1 MSKFNARK
9 SGPAMAQSYEGATLY
24 EKSLEEE
31 WVNFIFS
38 SMMQDGFYES
48 ADEQMMRYKELTES
62 MIEKYG
68 PVFAAKAARYSRQ
81 ELGLR
86 SISEY
91 TAAMLNDYQ
100 FDYKR
105 QFYKDYFRRPDGV
118 AEVFAAVDSLGSK
131 RSHALVRGA
140 GDYLSSLGEYQI
152 SKYKM
157 KGKEYNLF
165 DLINITHAHSKAIDA
180 YKNDTLQMADTWENR
195 ISNAGSEEAR
205 NENWCDMV
213 ETGKL
218 GYLALIRNLN
228 NIVDAAPS
236 VEWIE
241 KHLCPQITNEV
252 SIRKSLVFPY
262 QIYTAYK
269 YLKSAPICV
278 QSALDSA
285 FRTSVANMPE
295 LEGSTAIVLDVS
307 ASMNSPIS
315 EKSKLSIKEA
325 GAVYA
330 AAILYANHDSYFVK
344 FGDDARAMKVS
355 FKSNM
360 FYLIRNMCDND
371 GCGFGTNIIPAFE
384 VLEKSGKTFDRIFLI
399 SDTQVMGQT
408 KGNGWGWG
416 YCYDPQA
423 ARQKVNRYLAAYSKT
438 HIYSYDL
445 GNYRTQVTS
454 PDSGRITLLT
464 ALNEKV
470 FDMIRLKEQSTSL
483 IDIINNYSYI

>member
-1 MSKFNARK
+1 MSKFNAHK
-9 SGPAMAQSYEGATLY
+9 SPAVAQSHEGATLY
-24 EKSLEEE
+24 EKSLEED

-38 SMMQDGFYES
+38 SMIQDGFYES
-48 ADEQMMRYKELTES
+48 ADEQMDRYYELTQR
-62 MIEKYG
+62 MIAKYG
-68 PVFAAKAARYSRQ
+68 PLFAAKAACFARN
-81 ELGLR
+81 ELGMR

-91 TAAMLNDYQ
+91 TAAMLNDYK
-100 FDYKR
+100 FEYKR
-105 QFYKDYFRRPDGV
+105 EFYKDYFRRPDGV

-157 KGKEYNLF
+157 NGKEYNLF
-165 DLINITHAHSKAIDA
+165 DLINITHAHSKAIDV
-180 YKNDTLQMADTWENR
+180 YKNDVLKAADTWENR

-205 NENWCDMV
+205 NKNWCEMV
-213 ETGKL
+213 VDGKL

-228 NIVDAAPS
+228 NIVEAAPS
-236 VEWIE
+236 TEWIE
-241 KHLCPQITNEV
+241 EYLCSQITNEIA
-252 SIRKSLVFPY
+252 IRKSLVFPY

-269 YLKSAPICV
+269 YLKNSPMCV
-278 QSALDSA
+278 MSALDHA
-285 FRTSVANMPE
+285 FRASVANMPK
-295 LEGSTAIVLDVS
+295 LEGTTAIVLDVS
-307 ASMNSPIS
+307 ASMNTPIS
-315 EKSKLSIKEA
+315 DNSKLSIKEV

-344 FGDDARAMKVS
+344 FGDDAIGMKTS

-360 FYLIRNMCDND
+360 FDLVMRMCDND
-371 GCGFGTNIIPAFE
+371 GCGYGTNIIPAFE
-384 VLEKSGKTFDRIFLI
+384 VLERSGQTFDRIFLI
-399 SDTQVMGQT
+399 SDVQVMGDT
-408 KGNGWGWG
+408 KGGGWGWG
-416 YCYDPQA
+416 YYHDREK
-423 ARQKVNRYLAAYSKT
+423 ARKKVNCYLSTHGKT

-470 FDMIRLKEQSTSL
+470 FDMIRLKEQGTSL
-483 IDIINNYSYI
+483 IDIINDYSFI